1 MTTNIKKVS
10 IALGLATSLVIVLLL
25 LMETR
30 TVVLSENTIKLT
42 AKALPYVALHTG
54 TDWLVQLTCNLLTK

>member
-1 MTTNIKKVS
+1 MTTGIKKVS
-10 IALGLATSLVIVLLL
+10 LALGLATSLTIVFLL

-30 TVVLSENTIKLT
+30 TVISSENTAKLPT
-42 AKALPYVALHTG
+42 KALPYAARHTG

>member
-10 IALGLATSLVIVLLL
+10 IALGLATSLVIVFLL

-30 TVVLSENTIKLT
+30 TVVSSENTITLP
-42 AKALPYVALHTG
+42 AKALPSVALHTG